1 MAVLLYLIAAGY
13 IRYITHIGERN
24 DSGIFL
30 FLLQVSKV
38 RDLDSEL
45 VPVEALATSLYTYL
59 APLVLAAV
67 SL

>member
-30 FLLQVSKV
+30 FLLQVSQHSSPPV
-38 RDLDSEL
+38 HDLKQVQRPNRGVNPGKQDVWIDS
-45 VPVEALATSLYTYL
+45 
-59 APLVLAAV
+59 
-67 SL
+67 